1 MKCPLPSPCLASFE
15 PDEGWDRERTEKGGR
30 EVSGR
35 GRRRGKKRWAKD
47 GQDMEGRK
55 EEDEGKD
62 KRRSEDK
69 A

>member
-30 EVSGR
+30 EGGREVSGR

-47 GQDMEGRK
+47 GQDMKG
-55 EEDEGKD
+55 
-62 KRRSEDK
+62 
-69 A
+69 